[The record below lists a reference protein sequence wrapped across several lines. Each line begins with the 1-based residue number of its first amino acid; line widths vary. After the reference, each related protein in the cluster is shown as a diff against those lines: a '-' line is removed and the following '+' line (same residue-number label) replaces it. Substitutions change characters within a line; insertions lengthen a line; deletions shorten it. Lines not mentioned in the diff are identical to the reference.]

1 MRLQRRETGKNGRN
15 LRPAPPPDQAS
26 GVADVCP
33 RLGMLGDPLTSYGYP
48 HPANACG
55 AVQPPAPVRLEHQAS
70 ACLSGKYK
78 TCSLYHFYSRLG
90 SARKT
95 LPAEVINR
103 ALVLKRPRPLRQRPI
118 LAVLVAVLVIGTIY
132 TFFNVWM
139 PSMALD
145 LGGFEKASPT
155 QGPVPSLA
163 ALMPLAP
170 QTQALFSPA
179 ALPTTT
185 PVQPPAPSPTAL
197 PSTTPLDIV
206 GLLETQPSNT
216 PESPSPTRTPIS
228 KATPTSTSSQC
239 VPRTGW
245 QVYTVQPGDTLYR
258 LSQILGIS
266 VAEIREA
273 NCLESGNIIDVGQ
286 TLYLPSLPILPPA
299 RPTHTPPIR
308 EATPI
313 SAATPT
319 NPPPPTATS
328 PPPTPLPSPPPS
340 TDTPPPPT
348 NTSPPPI
355 SAATPT
361 PRSTPTLAPT
371 ESGS

>member
-1 MRLQRRETGKNGRN
+1 MRLQRTQTGKNGSD
-15 LRPAPPPDQAS
+15 LRPTPPPDQAS

-33 RLGMLGDPLTSYGYP
+33 RLGMLGDPLTGYGYP

-55 AVQPPAPVRLEHQAS
+55 AVGPPAPVRLEHQAA

-78 TCSLYHFYSRLG
+78 TCSLYHFYSRMG

-95 LPAEVINR
+95 LPAEVLNR

-118 LAVLVAVLVIGTIY
+118 LALLVAVLVMGTIF

-155 QGPVPSLA
+155 RDPMPSLTA
-163 ALMPLAP
+163 RLLLAP
-170 QTQALFSPA
+170 QTQAPFSPA
-179 ALPTTT
+179 AFPTTT
-185 PVQPPAPSPTAL
+185 AVQPPAPSPTAL
-197 PSTTPLDIV
+197 PSATPLDV
-206 GLLETQPSNT
+206 VDLLEPQPSHT

-228 KATPTSTSSQC
+228 AATPTPTSGGC

-245 QVYTVQPGDTLYR
+245 QVYTVQPGDTLFG

-266 VAEIREA
+266 VADIREA
-273 NCLESGNIIDVGQ
+273 NCLESSDIIDVGQ
-286 TLYLPSLPILPPA
+286 TLYLPGLPALPPA
-299 RPTHTPPIR
+299 RATHTPEP
-308 EATPI
+308 ATSLP
-313 SAATPT
+313 PT
-319 NPPPPTATS
+319 NPPPTVTS
-328 PPPTPLPSPPPS
+328 PPPAPTSEATPTRRPPTNTPP
-340 TDTPPPPT
+340 PPPPT
-348 NTSPPPI
+348 NTAPP
-355 SAATPT
+355 PT

-371 ESGS
+371 ETGD